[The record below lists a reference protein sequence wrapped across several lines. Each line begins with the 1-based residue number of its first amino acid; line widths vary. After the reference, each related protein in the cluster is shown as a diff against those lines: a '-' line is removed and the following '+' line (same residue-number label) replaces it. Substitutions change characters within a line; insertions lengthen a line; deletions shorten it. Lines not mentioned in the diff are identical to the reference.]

1 MKWFFPLRLFDR
13 IAPLKLASLLLCGI
27 AGIHVPPA
35 YAMGGVSGTFNIT
48 AMAELSRPWAMT
60 FLPDGRLLV
69 TEKAGRLL
77 LLDPA
82 EKTSRVV
89 RGVPE
94 ISYGGQGGLGDVVLH
109 PGFTDNQLVYLT
121 HVEQDEQQRRGAVLV
136 RARLDL
142 ADAQEP
148 RLQDVQALWRQ
159 SPKVRGGAHFG
170 MRLAFGPDGY
180 LYVTSGERRQY
191 EVAQQMDGNLGRIV
205 RLTDLGEP
213 APDNPFAA
221 QGPLAAQAWTLGN
234 RNPLGIAFDGSG
246 GLWAHEMGPA
256 GGDELNRIVR
266 GANYGYPLVSDGNH
280 YDGRDIPDHN
290 TSDRFQRPAK
300 SWNPVISPAGLIFYS
315 GQLFSE
321 WQGNAL
327 IGGLSSQ
334 SLIRVAIDGDKARE
348 VERIPMGERIREVEQ
363 GPDGAIWVLTDG
375 PSGQL
380 WRLTPRG

>member
-1 MKWFFPLRLFDR
+1 MNPFTALSKSYRL
-13 IAPLKLASLLLCGI
+13 LKLLVLLLCG
-27 AGIHVPPA
+27 AGGIHGSPA
-35 YAMGGVSGTFNIT
+35 VAMGGAGDTFNLT
-48 AMAELSRPWAMT
+48 VMAELNRPWAMT

-77 LLDPA
+77 LLDPVG
-82 EKTSRVV
+82 KTSRIVD
-89 RGVPE
+89 GVPE

-109 PGFTDNQLVYLT
+109 PDFADNQLVYLT

-142 ADAQEP
+142 ENPQTP
-148 RLQDVQALWRQ
+148 RLEDVQSLWRQ

-170 MRLAFGPDGY
+170 MRLAFDADGY
-180 LYVTSGERRQY
+180 LFVTSGERRRY
-191 EVAQQMDGNLGRIV
+191 EVAQQMDGNLGRIL
-205 RLTDLGEP
+205 RLTENGEP
-213 APDNPFAA
+213 APDNPFAENG
-221 QGPLAAQAWTLGN
+221 QVAAQAWTLGN

-246 GLWAHEMGPA
+246 RLWAHEMGPA

-266 GANYGYPLVSDGNH
+266 GANYGYPVVSDGDH
-280 YDGRDIPDHN
+280 YDGRDIPDHD
-290 TSDRFQRPAK
+290 TSDRFRKPAK

-315 GQLFSE
+315 GKLFSD

-334 SLIRVAIDGDKARE
+334 SLIRVAIEGDNARE
-348 VERIPMGERIREVEQ
+348 VERIPMGERIREVEE